1 MVDVG
6 PGVFAWLRTSGT
18 ERLLAAVNFG
28 AEPARMEGLPDEQG
42 TLLVST
48 HPARAG
54 SPAPAP
60 IEVRQLTLQPD
71 EAVLLRVQAADQ
83 QPASSPSAPS

>member
-1 MVDVG
+1 MVDAG
-6 PGVFAWLRTSGT
+6 PGVLAWLRTSGT

-28 AEPARMEGLPDEQG
+28 ADPARMEGLPDEQG

-48 HPARAG
+48 HPDRDG

-71 EAVLLRVQAADQ
+71 EAVLLRVQVAD
-83 QPASSPSAPS
+83 PEDKVAP